1 VGFVVRTFPSSAAAL
16 RTPSERLPSI
26 SVRIHSVPVLALLV
40 AAFLPVRVVAQRAS
54 SGDPLA
60 AYLGHGVSHP
70 LAIWRAGTVK
80 DVRYDLSLDVTAP
93 DSAIG
98 HVVVHFNRT
107 GTADAILDWRGR
119 RLTRIMS
126 NGQPLPAA
134 TAEVNGAHIR
144 VPAKLLKP
152 GENAIELWFVS
163 DIAPS
168 GASIIRTHDTTDGS
182 DYLYTL
188 LVPADADQL
197 FPCFD
202 QPDLKARVTFALT
215 TPRAWTALANGSVAR
230 ADTNPDRITSH
241 FTETRPLSTYLI
253 AFAAGPW
260 QKTTSVANGRTISVF
275 IRKSRAK
282 EADADTLLALTHR
295 AIGWMEQ
302 YFGRPYPFEKFD
314 LMLAPAFPF
323 GGMEHPGV
331 VMFNEDR
338 FIFRERPT
346 LPRRLGRFSTIL
358 HEVAHQWFGDL
369 VTMRWFDD
377 LWLKEGFATYMAA
390 KGLADL
396 EPSSDA
402 WKTFYQSNKPTA
414 YGVDQTTGTTP
425 LWQDLANLDQAKS
438 AYGAIVY
445 NKAPSVLKQLNYLV
459 GEEAFQKG
467 VRQFLNDHAYA
478 NATWQQLLGAIG
490 KAAGR
495 SLDDFGKNFMLRPGM
510 PEVQQRLTVR
520 NGKIVKLELV
530 QRPAQKL
537 SGPGAWPM
545 RTQVLLAY
553 ADGSGRKSE
562 TIPVELSS
570 VTTEVVA
577 ARGKPAPSYV
587 FANYQDYGY
596 FLTLLDSASVRSL
609 SSGELGRVQDGFLR
623 TMLWGALWDQVR
635 DAQMA
640 PERFA
645 ELVLAELPREKD
657 EQIVPALLGRLE
669 RSIRAYA
676 APSRVPQLTASAERT
691 LWDGAR
697 DGGKPYGIRRAY
709 LDAFIGLAATSD
721 GVTKLESLLSADSA
735 AGEPIRDPTRWS
747 VVDRLLVL
755 NSPIAERA
763 LAAQSKRDT
772 TPDGLRRAFV
782 AGAARKQA
790 SVKASYF
797 KSYFADKSLNE
808 DWASG
813 SLGEFNALEH
823 QDLTLPYLRP
833 ALDSLP
839 FIQANRRIFFLGS
852 WLGAF
857 IGGHTSEVALQTV
870 QKFLADHPALPKDL
884 REKVL
889 QSADELERTVRIR
902 KRWE

>member
-1 VGFVVRTFPSSAAAL
+1 
-16 RTPSERLPSI
+16 
-26 SVRIHSVPVLALLV
+26 VRIHPAPLLALLFASAV
-40 AAFLPVRVVAQRAS
+40 SAQRAKTA
-54 SGDPLA
+54 DPIT
-60 AYLGHGVSHP
+60 AYLGHGVSHR
-70 LAIWRAGTVK
+70 LAIWRTATVE

-98 HVVVHFNRT
+98 HVVVRFTRT
-107 GTADAILDWRGR
+107 GTSDAVLDWRGR
-119 RLTRIMS
+119 RLTRAIS
-126 NGQPLPAA
+126 NGQPLPLSAA
-134 TAEVNGAHIR
+134 NGAHIR
-144 VPAKLLKP
+144 VPAKLLKA
-152 GENAIELWFVS
+152 GTNSIELWFVS

-168 GASIIRTHDTTDGS
+168 GASIIRTHDQSDGS

-188 LVPADADQL
+188 LVPADANQL

-202 QPDLKARVTFALT
+202 QPDLKARVAFTLT
-215 TPRAWTALANGSVAR
+215 TPRAWTALANGSIAR
-230 ADTNPDRITSH
+230 VDTNGNSITRH

-260 QKTTSVANGRTISVF
+260 QRTTSIVKGRSISVY

-314 LMLAPAFPF
+314 LLLAPAFPF

-390 KGLADL
+390 KALADL

-459 GEEAFQKG
+459 GEKAFQAG
-467 VRQFLNDHAYA
+467 VHQFLSDHAYA
-478 NATWQQLLGAIG
+478 NATWQDLLGAVG
-490 KAAGR
+490 KAGGK
-495 SLDDFGKNFMLRPGM
+495 SLDAFGKNFMLRPGM

-520 NGKIVKLELV
+520 DGKIVKLELV
-530 QRPAQKL
+530 QKPAQAL
-537 SGPGAWPM
+537 SGVGAWPM
-545 RTQVLLAY
+545 RAQVLMQY
-553 ADGSGRKSE
+553 PSE
-562 TIPVELSS
+562 TFEKPPASVRHPAQPYIAGTVASQDIISADLSS
-570 VTTEVVA
+570 VTTEIA
-577 ARGKPAPSYV
+577 DLRGKPAPTFV

-596 FLTLLDSASVRSL
+596 FITLLDSVSTQSL
-609 SSGELGRVQDGFLR
+609 LSGEIGHVSDGFLR

-635 DAQMA
+635 DAQLA
-640 PERFA
+640 PDRFA
-645 ELVLAELPREKD
+645 ELALAELPRETD
-657 EQIVPALLGRLE
+657 EQIVPVLLGRLE
-669 RSIRAYA
+669 RSIRAYI
-676 APSRVPQLTASAERT
+676 APSKTAAVIADAERV
-691 LWDGAR
+691 LWNGANATS
-697 DGGKPYGIRRAY
+697 KPYGVRKAF
-709 LDAFIGLAATSD
+709 LDAFIGLAASSD
-721 GVTKLESLLSADSA
+721 GAAKLESVLSSSSI
-735 AGEPIRDPTRWS
+735 AGDPIGDPTRWS
-747 VVDRLLVL
+747 VVDRLIVL
-755 NSPIAERA
+755 GAPNAERS
-763 LAAQSKRDT
+763 LATQTARDT
-772 TPDGLRRAFV
+772 TPDGRRRAFV
-782 AGAARKQA
+782 AGAAHNSA
-790 SVKASYF
+790 AVKADYF
-797 KSYFADKSLNE
+797 NRYFADKSLNE

-813 SLGEFNALEH
+813 SLGGFNALEQ

-839 FIQANRRIFFLGS
+839 FIQANRRIFFLGG

-857 IGGHTSEVALQTV
+857 IGGHTSDAALQTV
-870 QKFLADHPALPKDL
+870 RKFLADHPKLPKDL

-889 QSADELERTVRIR
+889 QSSDELERTVRIR
-902 KRWE
+902 KRWQ

>member
-1 VGFVVRTFPSSAAAL
+1 MRFHPAPL
-16 RTPSERLPSI
+16 
-26 SVRIHSVPVLALLV
+26 LALLF
-40 AAFLPVRVVAQRAS
+40 ASSLSAQRAKPA
-54 SGDPLA
+54 DPLV

-70 LAIWRAGTVK
+70 LAIWRANTVR
-80 DVRYDLSLDVTAP
+80 DVRYDLTLDVTAP

-98 HVVVHFNRT
+98 HVTVRFTRT
-107 GTADAILDWRGR
+107 GTSDAILDWRGR
-119 RLTRIMS
+119 RLTRITANAKEM
-126 NGQPLPAA
+126 PLAA
-134 TAEVNGAHIR
+134 ANGAHIR
-144 VPAKLLKP
+144 IPARLLKP
-152 GENAIELWFVS
+152 AANSIDLWFVS

-168 GASIIRTHDTTDGS
+168 GASIIRTHDQSDGS

-188 LVPADADQL
+188 LVPADANQL

-202 QPDLKARVTFALT
+202 QPDLKARVTFSLT
-215 TPRAWTALANGSVAR
+215 TPRTWTALANGSITR
-230 ADTNPDRITSH
+230 ADTSAEHITRH

-260 QKTTSVANGRTISVF
+260 QRTTSIANGRSISVY

-314 LMLAPAFPF
+314 LLLAPAFPF

-396 EPSSDA
+396 EPASDA

-459 GEEAFQKG
+459 GEKAFRAG
-467 VRQFLNDHAYA
+467 VHQFLSDHAYA
-478 NATWQQLLGAIG
+478 NATWQDLLGAIG
-490 KAAGR
+490 KAGGKSLTEFGR
-495 SLDDFGKNFMLRPGM
+495 NFMLRPGM

-520 NGKIVKLELV
+520 DGEIARLDLV
-530 QRPAQKL
+530 QRPAQSL

-545 RTQVLLAY
+545 RTQLLVSY
-553 ADGSGRKSE
+553 DGARPD
-562 TIPVELSS
+562 TMIPVGLSS
-570 VTTEVVA
+570 TITEVTA
-577 ARGKPAPSYV
+577 ARGMPAPAYV
-587 FANYQDYGY
+587 FANAGDYGY
-596 FLTLLDSASVRSL
+596 FVTLPDSASTQWML
-609 SSGELGRVQDGFLR
+609 AGGITRVHDGFLR

-635 DAQMA
+635 EAQLP

-645 ELVLAELPREKD
+645 SLVLAELPRETD
-657 EQIVPALLGRLE
+657 EQIVPVLLGRLE
-669 RSIRAYA
+669 RAIRAYTAPARA
-676 APSRVPQLTASAERT
+676 AAIAADAERM
-691 LWDGAR
+691 LWA
-697 DGGKPYGIRRAY
+697 GIRDSSKSYGVRKAS
-709 LDAFIGLAATSD
+709 LDAFIGLASSPD
-721 GVTKLESLLSADSA
+721 GVAKLETLLGDKAA
-735 AGEPIRDPTRWS
+735 AGEPVGDPTRWA
-747 VVDRLLVL
+747 VVNRLIVL
-755 NSPIAERA
+755 GAPNADRA
-763 LAAQSKRDT
+763 LAAQVAKDT
-772 TPDGLRRAFV
+772 TPDGRRRAFV
-782 AGAARKQA
+782 AGAARGSA
-790 SVKASYF
+790 AVKAEYF
-797 KSYFADKSLNE
+797 TRYFADKNLNE

-813 SLGEFNALEH
+813 SLGEFNALE
-823 QDLTLPYLRP
+823 QQGITLPYLRP

-839 FIQANRRIFFLGS
+839 FIQANRRIFFLGG

-857 IGGHTSEVALQTV
+857 IGGQTSEAALQTV
-870 QKFLADHPALPKDL
+870 RKYLADHPKLPKDL

-889 QSADELERTVRIR
+889 QSADELDRTVRIR
-902 KRWE
+902 KRWP